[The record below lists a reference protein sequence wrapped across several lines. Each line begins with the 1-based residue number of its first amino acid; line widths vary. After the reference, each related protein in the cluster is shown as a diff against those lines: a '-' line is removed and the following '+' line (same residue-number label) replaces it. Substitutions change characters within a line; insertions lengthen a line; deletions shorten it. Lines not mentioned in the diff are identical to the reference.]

1 MWAVL
6 ALGVLWFSALL
17 ASGYKEGMT
26 AFDLIAN
33 LNDLLEHPFAIRWTP
48 HTLKFMLIGLMI
60 YTMGVAYYYASREN
74 RRPGEE
80 YGSARWGSAWELN
93 RRYRDIKNKAMNI
106 PLTLRISIGLDGYK
120 HQRNLNILVD
130 GGSGTGKTQSVGI
143 PEVASA
149 NCSYIIT
156 DPKGELLRST
166 GQLLRDAGYDVK
178 VFDLVH
184 PEQSDGYNPFMYLR
198 SEKDVLNM
206 IDNLIKN
213 TTPKNASTNDP
224 FWEKSEIGLM
234 SALILYLWYFAP
246 PEEQNFGMVL
256 YMLTFCEA
264 REDDEQYQSPM
275 DLLFKALEEEDP
287 DHIALKEYKIFKL
300 AAGKTAKSIL
310 VSVGMRINSLNIS
323 QFDRMTSRDDMDF
336 GSLGERKRAIFCVIP
351 VTDSSMN
358 YLVGMLYTCAHKP
371 GRVKQ

>member
-33 LNDLLEHPFAIRWTP
+33 LNDLMEHPFAIRWTP

-60 YTMGVAYYYASREN
+60 YTMGVVYYYASREN

-93 RRYRDIKNKAMNI
+93 RRYRDIKNKTMNI

-130 GGSGTGKTQSVGI
+130 GGSGTGKTQSAGI

-166 GQLLRDAGYDVK
+166 GQLLIDEGYDVK
-178 VFDLVH
+178 VTRL
-184 PEQSDGYNPFMYLR
+184 
-198 SEKDVLNM
+198 
-206 IDNLIKN
+206 
-213 TTPKNASTNDP
+213 
-224 FWEKSEIGLM
+224 
-234 SALILYLWYFAP
+234 
-246 PEEQNFGMVL
+246 
-256 YMLTFCEA
+256 C
-264 REDDEQYQSPM
+264 
-275 DLLFKALEEEDP
+275 
-287 DHIALKEYKIFKL
+287 
-300 AAGKTAKSIL
+300 
-310 VSVGMRINSLNIS
+310 
-323 QFDRMTSRDDMDF
+323 
-336 GSLGERKRAIFCVIP
+336 
-351 VTDSSMN
+351 
-358 YLVGMLYTCAHKP
+358 TCAA
-371 GRVKQ
+371 RRMSSI